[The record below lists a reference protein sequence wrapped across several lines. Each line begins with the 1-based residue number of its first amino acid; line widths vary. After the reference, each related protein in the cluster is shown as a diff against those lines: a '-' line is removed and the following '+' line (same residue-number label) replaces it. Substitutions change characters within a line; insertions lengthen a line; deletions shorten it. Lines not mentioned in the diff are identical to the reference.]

1 MRITTE
7 RLTLEPISLEHL
19 KATYRYSSDL
29 ENTRLM
35 MYLPFD
41 SIEETKNYIRQCME
55 MWGSDAPE
63 FLEFAVMH
71 AGEHIGRVT
80 LYLLESGLGEL
91 GWILDKRFWGNGY
104 AAEAIRAVMDYGR
117 RERGIRRFIAMCDSE
132 NIASY
137 SLMERLGMRF
147 AGRTGGRK
155 NRSMDGERQ
164 ELTYEIFV

>member
-63 FLEFAVMH
+63 FLEFAVMRP
-71 AGEHIGRVT
+71 GEHIGRVT
-80 LYLLESGLGEL
+80 LYLLELGLGEL
-91 GWILDKRFWGNGY
+91 GWILDKRYWGNGY
-104 AAEAIRAVMDYGR
+104 AAEAIRAVMEYGK

-132 NIASY
+132 NAPSY